1 MLRNTLTA
9 ALALAAMGLS
19 ACGDRYD
26 GMSNPKI
33 CGDFKT
39 AAAAQT
45 GAPVAAPSDAATPV
59 DECVRRWA
67 YSLAGSR
74 DSADIVA
81 EAAVSACSG
90 ALTRWN
96 QAGVNQQA
104 QAESAPPEQALSLLT
119 GQPTNPFAEH
129 SAFAHGRALLYVV
142 QARAGRCAPPPAA
155 NGAPAGT
162 GGGEPGL
169 ARTAA
174 VAPIIAGL
182 CASRNGGEHV
192 PHHQDAVQF

>member
-9 ALALAAMGLS
+9 ALALATMGLS
-19 ACGDRYD
+19 ACGDRD
-26 GMSNPKI
+26 EGMTNAKI
-33 CGDFKT
+33 CTDFKT
-39 AAAAQT
+39 NTAQAGAPAAA
-45 GAPVAAPSDAATPV
+45 SNDAATPV

-74 DSADIVA
+74 DAADVVA
-81 EAAVSACSG
+81 EATVAACSG

-104 QAESAPPEQALSLLT
+104 QADAAPPEQALSLMT

-142 QARAGRCAPPPAA
+142 QARAGRCPPPPAT
-155 NGAPAGT
+155 NGVPTGT
-162 GGGEPGL
+162 
-169 ARTAA
+169 
-174 VAPIIAGL
+174 
-182 CASRNGGEHV
+182 
-192 PHHQDAVQF
+192 